1 MRCNQELYG
10 HINCDR
16 DVIQGEKYC
25 KFHFV
30 PSLRIEINE
39 LKDIINKLHG
49 ALRYYADTSIYNR
62 PDKDRNGMGGMSAQT
77 DFEIEDGEWKITNG
91 EKDHYCYGKLA
102 RKILSDNAEHLAKIN
117 QK

>member
-30 PSLRIEINE
+30 PSLR
-39 LKDIINKLHG
+39 LKITKLEE
-49 ALRYYADTSIYNR
+49 ALSYYANTEIYRR
-62 PDKDRNGMGGMSAQT
+62 PDRDRNGMGGMSAMT
-77 DFEIEDGEWKITNG
+77 DFEIEDGEWKLDGNG
-91 EKDHYCYGKLA
+91 EVDHYCYGKKA
-102 RKILSDNAEHLAKIN
+102 REALKEITTN
-117 QK
+117 